1 MMILRP
7 IISVL
12 AAGILTATIIACQAP
27 NVSFDETQAERDI
40 QTVLETQAM
49 AWNRGDIKSFM
60 TSYLNTPELRFA
72 SGGSIER
79 GWTPT
84 LERYLSRYPDRAAMG
99 QLSFTD
105 LEINVIDADDALVF
119 GRWALERQS
128 DRPNGLFTLHFKKQ
142 NGQWVIISDHTS
154 SAG

>member
-7 IISVL
+7 IFSVL
-12 AAGILTATIIACQAP
+12 AAGILTATIMACQAP
-27 NVSFDETQAERDI
+27 NVSFDKTVVERDI

-60 TSYLNTPELRFA
+60 TSY
-72 SGGSIER
+72 
-79 GWTPT
+79 PT

-128 DRPNGLFTLHFKKQ
+128 DRPNGLFTLHFKNQ

>member
-7 IISVL
+7 IFSVL
-12 AAGILTATIIACQAP
+12 AAGILTATIMACQAP
-27 NVSFDETQAERDI
+27 NVSFDKTVVERDI
-40 QTVLETQAM
+40 QTVLEMQAM

-72 SGGSIER
+72 SGGSIEQ

-128 DRPNGLFTLHFKKQ
+128 DRPNGLFTLHFKNQ